1 MKALLFLFGTLFT
14 LNLTFAQNYE
24 ELRVL
29 WVDEE
34 YEKLLKIA
42 ERYTFNDKT
51 KNDAEP
57 YLWLAKGLYSMSKD
71 EAYANT
77 EKFKKSF
84 NDALTWLGKYY
95 KKDKNLELYD
105 NHLDFFLEIKQTIF
119 ELIETDIVSENYSKA
134 SSNVTKIIKVSPKN
148 IGQYFLLGA
157 ISFNKNDITAAKDN
171 WKKADEKLA
180 ALESDETEDISSW
193 ELPDRKILALGMMET
208 AKCNAKKKPEL
219 TLSIMEKGMQWFD
232 DIEFFTDYYNEIK

>member
-1 MKALLFLFGTLFT
+1 MKTLLLLFGTLFT
-14 LNLTFAQNYE
+14 LNLTFGQNYE
-24 ELRVL
+24 ELRIL
-29 WVDEE
+29 WVDQE

-42 ERYTFNDKT
+42 ERYTFSDKT

-71 EAYANT
+71 EEFANT

-105 NHLDFFLEIKQTIF
+105 DHLDFFLEIKQTIF
-119 ELIETDIVSENYSKA
+119 ELIETDISSGNYSKA
-134 SSNVTKIIKVSPKN
+134 SSNVTKILKVSPKN

-157 ISFNKNDITAAKDN
+157 INFNKDDKTTAKDN
-171 WKKADEKLA
+171 WKKADEMLA
-180 ALESDETEDISSW
+180 AIEADDKEDISTW
-193 ELPDRKILALGMMET
+193 ELPDRKILALGMMES
-208 AKCNAKKKPEL
+208 AKCHSKKKPEL
-219 TLSIMEKGMQWFD
+219 TKSIMEKGMKWLD
-232 DIEFFTDYYNEIK
+232 DIEFFTEYYDEIK